1 MQKEYINISEFK
13 KNIILTETTNSY
25 IFKIKDYILKIY
37 KKDYIKDIALINI
50 NMEQKILNAQKIE
63 SIPEI
68 EVPISA
74 LYDIDTGIFLGAKY
88 NYIKGLSYGDYIDK
102 NIGKYK
108 RIIEHYYLFE
118 YIFKRS

>member
-74 LYDIDTGIFLGAKY
+74 LYAIAF
-88 NYIKGLSYGDYIDK
+88 
-102 NIGKYK
+102 
-108 RIIEHYYLFE
+108 
-118 YIFKRS
+118 